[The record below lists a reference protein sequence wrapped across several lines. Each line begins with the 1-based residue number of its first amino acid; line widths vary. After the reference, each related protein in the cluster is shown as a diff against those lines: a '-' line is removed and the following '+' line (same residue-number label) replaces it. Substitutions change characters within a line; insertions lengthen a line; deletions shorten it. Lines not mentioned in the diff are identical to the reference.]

1 MPEANQ
7 NNTQHTEHG
16 NSKPGKYA
24 MVASTIN
31 LYMSAGEDSR
41 LPGVTS
47 RVPVVQ
53 ASSWPTHCVP
63 LQTRYH
69 VCSVSL
75 HLTAKLLPSRCSH
88 VEPYGATSAQPRAA
102 HKQTCLMYIAVSTHT
117 HRFLYS
123 RTYTM
128 SIKCGFVVCFNLI
141 PTYTSC
147 KLHVIDCT

>member
-1 MPEANQ
+1 MVVDCVTSALVVRVLCLKRIKTIH
-7 NNTQHTEHG
+7 NTLSMVIVNLVNMQW
-16 NSKPGKYA
+16 SQAQKP
-24 MVASTIN
+24 
-31 LYMSAGEDSR
+31 LYVYSEDNR
-41 LPGVTS
+41 LPGVMS

-102 HKQTCLMYIAVSTHT
+102 HKQTCLMYISVSTHT

-123 RTYTM
+123 RT
-128 SIKCGFVVCFNLI
+128 
-141 PTYTSC
+141 
-147 KLHVIDCT
+147 